1 MGVPCQDLH
10 VQFCRFRQKVRL
22 QYCVDKFSSDPLNHP
37 LRICQFGCGFSSC
50 PKTELKQCYLLQT
63 QCIWKN
69 TGPSACSH
77 SKCKGKGS
85 IVFFLLKHPVSQLRN
100 MLQYERSTE
109 SLQLFGLASFLSMV
123 TLSSLE
129 RKAYIPYQVTGEVLR
144 ARDLFL
150 SLAILVT
157 QVFTIQEE

>member
-1 MGVPCQDLH
+1 M
-10 VQFCRFRQKVRL
+10 
-22 QYCVDKFSSDPLNHP
+22 
-37 LRICQFGCGFSSC
+37 
-50 PKTELKQCYLLQT
+50 
-63 QCIWKN
+63 
-69 TGPSACSH
+69 
-77 SKCKGKGS
+77 
-85 IVFFLLKHPVSQLRN
+85 FFLLKHPVSQLRN